1 MRRRRLRVIIAFFA
15 GAGALAGVLSAAAR
29 AADFDL
35 LSPRKVGLSPV
46 STDWTGWYI
55 GGEGGTGWGTD
66 QLFFPAPMTRTS
78 GFDTSGTVAG
88 GTIGY
93 NVQVPAGD
101 WVFGVETNI
110 DWADIKGNAA
120 CPNIAYSCATK
131 LTELISGSGRI
142 GYAWG
147 SALFYVKG
155 GFAVTRE
162 QAYPTL
168 LTTGRIPA
176 SGVTNRGGYTIGTGI
191 EYMLAPNWAVK
202 AEYDYYS
209 FDSKR
214 MTLITPSGAAD
225 GVTEL
230 ASRSVNSFKAGINY
244 HFNWHPPFV
253 LARY

>member
-1 MRRRRLRVIIAFFA
+1 MRRRSRVAIAFAGCVSPLVA
-15 GAGALAGVLSAAAR
+15 GAAS

-46 STDWTGWYI
+46 STDWTGLYI

-66 QLFFPAPMTRTS
+66 QLFFPAPMTRS
-78 GFDTSGTVAG
+78 SRFDTSGVVAG
-88 GTIGY
+88 GTVGW

-101 WVFGVETNI
+101 WVAGFETNI
-110 DWADIKGNAA
+110 DWVDMKGSGA
-120 CPNIAYSCATK
+120 CPNVGYSCTTK
-131 LTELISGSGRI
+131 LTDLISGTARI

-155 GFAVTRE
+155 GLAVARE
-162 QAYPTL
+162 QAYPMHL
-168 LTTGRIPA
+168 ATGRIPA
-176 SGVTNRGGYTIGTGI
+176 SGVTNRSGYTFGTGI

-214 MTLITPSGAAD
+214 MNLVTSSGTVSGIA
-225 GVTEL
+225 EL
-230 ASRSVNSFKAGINY
+230 ASRSINTFKAGINY
-244 HFNWHPPFV
+244 HFNWHPPFA